1 MLTTNQRGLVAE
13 TAIIHECVLLGLGV
27 SRPLDDEAYDI
38 ILDLKPGL
46 LRVQCKWARRNGEV
60 IIVRCRRCRRGR
72 EGLIHRGYDEDE
84 IDAVAA
90 YCPDLNRSFLLPKSL
105 SVGRT
110 NVQLRLGPCRNNQQA
125 GINWA
130 RDFELGATL
139 ETLRGPI
146 AQLGERQRGTL
157 EAAGSSPAGSTS

>member
-1 MLTTNQRGLVAE
+1 VLSTNQLGLIAE
-13 TAIIHECVLLGLGV
+13 TAIIHECATLGVGV

-46 LRVQCKWARRNGEV
+46 VRVQCKWAQRKGEV
-60 IIVRCRRCRRGR
+60 IIVRCRRCRRGP
-72 EGLIHRGYDEDE
+72 EGMIHRGYDADE

-90 YCPDLNRSFLLPKSL
+90 YCADLKRNFLLPKSM

-110 NVQLRLGPCRNNQQA
+110 NVQLRLGPCRNNQRT

-130 RDFELGATL
+130 QDFELEATL
-139 ETLRGPI
+139 KTFRGPI

-157 EAAGSSPAGSTS
+157 EAAGSSPAGSTF